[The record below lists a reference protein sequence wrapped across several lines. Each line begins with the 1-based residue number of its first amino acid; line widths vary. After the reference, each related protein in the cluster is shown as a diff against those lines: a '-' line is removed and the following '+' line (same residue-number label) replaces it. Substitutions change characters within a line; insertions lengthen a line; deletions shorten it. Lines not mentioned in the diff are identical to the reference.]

1 VWSACLPRC
10 TCPFFCF
17 VSCKELFYRAGTF
30 FRLALRE
37 ESKPYVALMVG
48 SKLIYELIQ
57 PTLALHM
64 DASLSNIPVTQPY
77 GRRLAAEAMKAD
89 AEPLSAPPRYQPPN
103 PNSLARPRST
113 NDVIKRLNDNI
124 MSKQQGGA
132 AGEPQPPSAS
142 SELAALLKADSG
154 VCWALSL

>member
-1 VWSACLPRC
+1 
-10 TCPFFCF
+10 
-17 VSCKELFYRAGTF
+17 
-30 FRLALRE
+30 
-37 ESKPYVALMVG
+37 
-48 SKLIYELIQ
+48 
-57 PTLALHM
+57 
-64 DASLSNIPVTQPY
+64 
-77 GRRLAAEAMKAD
+77 MKAD

-132 AGEPQPPSAS
+132 AGQPQPPSAS

-154 VCWALSL
+154 VCWVLFLEPDLAGTVAKTVYPLAAIFYCLSGVFSSSRCRRALVFRTSLSCATSALSAPQGQRYTHQQAYTRTK